1 MPQEVFIKFLAKMF
15 KDISYVGIDI
25 EKEMIKNALKIYGK
39 NRNTKFILSKKK
51 LSYKDNYFDLAFCT
65 SVLHHVEEYKNNK
78 RISQSIFKIY
88 IYRLPRIHLKKN
100 FVGLMNLDKR
110 FDTRKKK
117 RIM

>member
-1 MPQEVFIKFLAKMF
+1 MF

-65 SVLHHVEEYKNNK
+65 SVLHHVEEYKKTINELVRVSSK
-78 RISQSIFKIY
+78 YIFIDCQEY
-88 IYRLPRIHLKKN
+88 
-100 FVGLMNLDKR
+100 
-110 FDTRKKK
+110 T
-117 RIM
+117 